1 MQSITQAPSR
11 AQQVYHTIRD
21 AICDCT
27 LEPGKH
33 LVQEELASTLGVSRQ
48 PIQQAMLLLKNDG
61 LVIESG
67 GRGLFVAPLDPV
79 EIRHRYQ
86 IRKVLDELAG
96 RLVARQAKRSSGFRD
111 RILREGQDLLEQGE
125 KTRKKGNALE
135 TVGVDM
141 EFHQFIYSQ
150 SGNPLIASTTEPHW
164 YFLRRVMVAV
174 LLHAERGHTV
184 WDQHCKIL
192 DALVSGDE
200 DESARLA
207 RQHIEGAEEALI
219 AALEKRSPPKD
230 AAE

>member
-1 MQSITQAPSR
+1 M
-11 AQQVYHTIRD
+11 IRD

-33 LVQEELASTLGVSRQ
+33 LVQEELASTFGVSRQ

-67 GRGLFVAPLDPV
+67 GRGLYVAPLDPV

-96 RLVARQAKRSSGFRD
+96 RLVARQVAGSASFRD
-111 RILREGQDLLEQGE
+111 RLLSEGRRLLEEGE
-125 KTRKKGNALE
+125 KTREGGDVLE

-141 EFHQFIYSQ
+141 EFHQFIYAM
-150 SGNPLIASTTEPHW
+150 SGNPMIAPTTQPHW

-174 LLHAERGHTV
+174 LLHAERGQTV
-184 WDQHCKIL
+184 WEQHRGIL
-192 DALVSGDE
+192 EALASGDE
-200 DESARLA
+200 EASAQLA
-207 RQHIEGAEEALI
+207 REHIEGAEDALI
-219 AALEKRSPPKD
+219 GALAKRTPPRD